1 LTDIFGEF
9 RDGMYPVTVDTGL
22 QLSSASN
29 CGMKTMRSAATREI
43 LLSDGE
49 HNHQRHDAEQGEAV
63 RMG

>member
-1 LTDIFGEF
+1 
-9 RDGMYPVTVDTGL
+9 
-22 QLSSASN
+22 
-29 CGMKTMRSAATREI
+29 MRSAATREI